1 VIQNLME
8 ADMERHEGQ
17 GGTDQSAGGTDPIQ
31 GEGDY
36 RSAREYRE
44 EVREFLERADVEKAA
59 REAAPRNPQEAREL
73 EEAEATGR
81 SRAKGASRRAQTA
94 TRSLTH
100 VVRDRPVTAMV
111 IAGVLGGL
119 VAWAGRRG
127 SRRLAAYRRYDD
139 PGA

>member
-1 VIQNLME
+1 
-8 ADMERHEGQ
+8 MERQQGQ
-17 GGTDQSAGGTDPIQ
+17 GSTSTGGTDSIQ

-36 RSAREYRE
+36 RAAREYRE
-44 EVREFLERADVEKAA
+44 DVREFLERTDVEKAA
-59 REAAPRNPQEAREL
+59 REAAPRSPQEAREL

-81 SRAKGASRRAQTA
+81 SRARGASRRGQAA
-94 TRSLTH
+94 ARSLTH

-127 SRRLAAYRRYDD
+127 SRRPGAYRRYDGPD
-139 PGA
+139 A